1 MAGFIGQV
9 PYQLDDKGRV
19 PMPPRFRPFFDGPAI
34 LTAGA
39 DPCIAV
45 YTQAAFDAEG
55 ARLEGAVDPA
65 TKEGRNR
72 LRRFFGSADPVNK
85 DAQGR
90 LNIPTRLVEYAGL
103 KTNSP
108 VVVVGMNDHYEIWDR
123 DRFAELDQEGEE

>member
-19 PMPPRFRPFFDGPAI
+19 PMPPRYRPFFDGPAI

-39 DPCIAV
+39 DRCIAV

-55 ARLEGAVDPA
+55 ARLEGSVDPS
-65 TKEGRNR
+65 TRSGRNQIR
-72 LRRFFGSADPVNK
+72 KFFGNADPVNK

-90 LNIPTRLVEYAGL
+90 LNIPARLVEYAGL
-103 KTNSP
+103 KPNSP

-123 DRFAELDQEGEE
+123 DTLEALDEEGEE